1 MIAYEVFKR
10 AQRRIV
16 LTIQTEAA
24 IRPWEVKLLQ
34 LEREMNAAPGFRN
47 LLH

>member
-1 MIAYEVFKR
+1 MREA
-10 AQRRIV
+10 
-16 LTIQTEAA
+16 IQTEAA

-34 LEREMNAAPGFRN
+34 LEGEMNAAPGFRN